1 MDGFYWTANKQ
12 QEIVKDPD
20 AILDYTF
27 PWADWLDTDTI
38 SSAAIT
44 IADSDTLALASSS
57 DHAQIPAAGYTIS
70 GGNTVIVWLKGG
82 AVRDRAAVT
91 CAITTAGGRT
101 DERTFYVRVAEK

>member
-1 MDGFYWTANKQ
+1 MDGFYWTADRR

-38 SSAAIT
+38 SSVTIT
-44 IADSDTLALASSS
+44 LADSATLALASHL
-57 DHAQIPAAGYTIS
+57 DHAQIPSAGYTIT
-70 GGNTVIVWLKGG
+70 GNNTVIVWLKGG
-82 AVRDRAAVT
+82 AARDRASVS